1 MANNNNKDLLKV
13 GGLWKNTDKN
23 GNDCFSGDFTF
34 GTKMLVFKNTFKKQD
49 NEPDFNVFFIAKKEA
64 CQTGC
69 RTKNRA
75 RNGRYSI
82 LGEI

>member
-34 GTKMLVFKNTFKKQD
+34 GTKMLVFKNTFKKQE
-49 NEPDFNVFFIAKKEA
+49 NEPDFNVFLSPKRKPNKQDTEQKTEPETDDIPF
-64 CQTGC
+64 
-69 RTKNRA
+69 
-75 RNGRYSI
+75 
-82 LGEI
+82 